1 MNSTRSPSNQ
11 GVVNNSIM
19 EDNNDAAADIIAN
32 DRDNDETS
40 KVLAQ
45 ADAASGTSSKENAST
60 IFGTNPP
67 VSGHSNNPTQLQQ
80 ASALEMETKR

>member
-1 MNSTRSPSNQ
+1 M
-11 GVVNNSIM
+11 NNSIL
-19 EDNNDAAADIIAN
+19 EDNNDAAADIIEN
-32 DRDNDETS
+32 DRDNDEAN

-45 ADAASGTSSKENAST
+45 ADVASGTSSKENAST

-67 VSGHSNNPTQLQQ
+67 VSGHSNNAAPLQQ